1 MATFMAAYLAVWLAV
16 VLFVGRL
23 GVRQRRLQQAL
34 DTLQERLPDESNQT
48 EPPAKAA

>member
-1 MATFMAAYLAVWLAV
+1 MGTFMTAYLVVWLAV

-23 GVRQRRLQQAL
+23 GVRQHRLQRAL
-34 DTLQERLPDESNQT
+34 DALRQQMQHESSHS